1 MINKHSPDELT
12 QSEILQLL
20 RNNLRSKYGYQ
31 ERLRKFRQT
40 GRAIILSSD
49 PKEDSF
55 ISSVELVPLQ
65 ISKPTF
71 GRPGFKFVNQVL
83 RYLEITTVIGLL
95 VIFGVSGN
103 ALLNLNRQST
113 TFWNLPTLVPTPI
126 IQAFILP
133 EGHTP
138 PNSPGGARPNIEEE
152 IPPNL
157 LPLVNSYASIP
168 TPTAA
173 PNQGVR
179 IQIPA
184 LNIDAP
190 IVQGDGWE
198 QLKKGVAQ
206 HIGTANPGEKGNI
219 VLSGHNDVFGEVFR
233 YLDRLKAGDQ
243 ILIYTFGRSY
253 TYIVKGWTLVKPDQV
268 EVMAPTPD
276 ETVTLISCYP
286 YLVDKQRIIVK
297 AGLLKN

>member
-1 MINKHSPDELT
+1 MIIKHSPDELT
-12 QSEILQLL
+12 QAEILQLL
-20 RNNLRSKYGYQ
+20 RNKLRSKYGYQ

-49 PKEDSF
+49 PKEDTF
-55 ISSVELVPLQ
+55 MSSVELVPLQ
-65 ISKPTF
+65 ISKPAF
-71 GRPGFKFVNQVL
+71 RRPGFKFVNQAL
-83 RYLEITTVIGLL
+83 RYLEIITVLGLM

-103 ALLNLNRQST
+103 ALFNLNRQST
-113 TFWNLPTLVPTPI
+113 SSWIIQPLVPTPI

-138 PNSPGGARPNIEEE
+138 PNSPGGARPNMEEE

-206 HIGTANPGEKGNI
+206 HIGTANPGEKGNM

-243 ILIYTFGRSY
+243 IIIYTFGRTY
-253 TYIVKGWTLVKPDQV
+253 TYIVNGWTLVEPDQV

-297 AGLLKN
+297 ASLLKN